1 MEIKRFNESLYSE
14 EVNNFIIRNEY
25 DKEQTKYYLTIIG
38 ENPIIGASFK
48 KLENAINYLVNYYKM
63 LDDSDQPHLKKYC
76 IYKSTIQAVS
86 EEEID
91 IILKSKKYG
100 L

>member
-1 MEIKRFNESLYSE
+1 MKIKRFNESLYSE
-14 EVNNFIIRNEY
+14 EVNNFIIINDY

-38 ENPIIGASFK
+38 EKPTQGVSFK
-48 KLENAINYLVNYYKM
+48 KLENAIDYLVRYYKF
-63 LDDSDQPHLKKYC
+63 LDDSLKKYC
-76 IYKSTIQAVS
+76 IYKSTLQAVS
-86 EEEID
+86 EEEIN